1 MKKLE
6 PYILILGIFACAL
19 SIDLGLADIIPLRH
33 VIWSVLVILLFLS
46 ISYRAIVYRSV
57 DFSFLCRP
65 IFHLFAFYLLFSV
78 LSLVNAINISEG
90 VYQILKIIL
99 WMVFVCE
106 LVIIEK
112 KIVIKSLVLL
122 AIIIGGIGVWSYFA
136 IEVVSLRA
144 STMGGKNLLSSAL
157 ALLLP
162 FCVYTLFQYRYKV
175 ISISAI
181 SIILFNIVMLQ
192 GRAVWLAITIS
203 LVVVLAQIFDKRK
216 FLAVCT
222 FVIASLC
229 ILCLILP
236 DDKLIKVVSQRSLIN
251 RMQLYSG
258 TWKMIKDNPLGVG
271 IGNWPIVIQKYG
283 RDIFPAEGGIAFQ
296 DTYYTRLHN
305 DPLETLAETGPAG
318 LVCILGIFAFAF
330 YYSIKTGNIM
340 ALGGLSIF
348 VIISLFSFPSERVF
362 HPMMFAFF
370 IAIPI
375 SQYHESRKFAVTK
388 TYPATGKMYLASLAV
403 LSVLVF
409 GLMDFSYRYKTMRMV
424 RRVSIQRKAG
434 NFRDNIYELSSY
446 PNWFATL
453 DRLGMPII
461 HYKGEV
467 AYIKRDYLTA
477 LEYYKMAEK
486 YSPYNSI
493 VLNNIGGGYII
504 AGENE
509 KAIEYL
515 EKALEIN
522 PYCKPAQRN
531 MKIARERTVAKW
543 R

>member
-1 MKKLE
+1 M
-6 PYILILGIFACAL
+6 I
-19 SIDLGLADIIPLRH
+19 
-33 VIWSVLVILLFLS
+33 
-46 ISYRAIVYRSV
+46 
-57 DFSFLCRP
+57 
-65 IFHLFAFYLLFSV
+65 
-78 LSLVNAINISEG
+78 
-90 VYQILKIIL
+90 
-99 WMVFVCE
+99 
-106 LVIIEK
+106 IIEK
-112 KIVIKSLVLL
+112 KDVIKSLVLL
-122 AIIIGGIGVWSYFA
+122 AIIIGGIGVWNYFT
-136 IEVVSLRA
+136 IEMVSLRA

-162 FCVYTLFQYRYKV
+162 FCVYTLFQYRYKIV
-175 ISISAI
+175 SVLAV
-181 SIILFNIVMLQ
+181 SIILFNIVTLQ
-192 GRAVWLAITIS
+192 GRAVWLAVTIS
-203 LVVVLAQIFDKRK
+203 LVVVLTQIFDKKK

-229 ILCLILP
+229 ILCLSLP

-251 RMQLYSG
+251 RTQLWSG

-271 IGNWPIVIQKYG
+271 IGNWPVVIQKYG

-305 DPLETLAETGPAG
+305 DPFQILAEIGPAG
-318 LVCILGIFAFAF
+318 LICILGIFAFAV
-330 YYSIKTGNIM
+330 YYSIKTRNL
-340 ALGGLSIF
+340 AVLGGISVF
-348 VIISLFSFPSERVF
+348 AVVSLFSFPGERVF
-362 HPMMFAFF
+362 HPMMFALFLA
-370 IAIPI
+370 IAV
-375 SQYHESRKFAVTK
+375 SQYHQSRKFAVAK
-388 TYPATGKMYLASLAV
+388 TYPATGKIYFASLAV
-403 LSVLVF
+403 LSILVF

-424 RRVSIQRKAG
+424 RRVSLQRKGG
-434 NFRDNIYELSSY
+434 NFRDNIYELSNC